1 MREASETRPYASGK
15 VNPDHPLRSV
25 WSYEKYEGET
35 ANGANGHM
43 VPNQPGV
50 TGMEGITLTKYSSLK
65 ACHSSVIHQHTS
77 T

>member
-1 MREASETRPYASGK
+1 MREASETRPYASEK
-15 VNPDHPLRSV
+15 VYLDYPLRSV
-25 WSYEKYEGET
+25 WSYEKYEGEM
-35 ANGANGHM
+35 ANGVNGSK

-50 TGMEGITLTKYSSLK
+50 TGMEGITLAKFCLK